1 MNPIN
6 PRFAEVAGQVRESD
20 PEGVDPRSWMN
31 RSQQQMESTVREFP
45 GMAVVAALA
54 TGVLVG
60 WFVKRL

>member
-1 MNPIN
+1 MNPIS
-6 PRFAEVAGQVRESD
+6 PRFAEVAGQVRDTIPDDED
-20 PEGVDPRSWMN
+20 ARNWMT